1 MVTASKQMEVFAKN
15 QGWERR
21 GRRVWNQLLR
31 NPKDF
36 ESLILMTYGS
46 LLVRK
51 DQQYPPGT

>member
-1 MVTASKQMEVFAKN
+1 MEVFAKN